1 MLPLLPGCGG
11 SGVVFKKP
19 THTIRRS
26 IRRLCAHETA
36 VTSSEYAT
44 IGAVL
49 VIGLVAAS
57 MMFGETFTGVV
68 ENVAMELA
76 YATGDSNHSGGDSG
90 SGSGSSGG
98 EDGGAGASGAKGNG
112 NGNGN
117 GGGNAGGGQGNGRG
131 SGKGRGNG
139 RSGRGRG

>member
-1 MLPLLPGCGG
+1 M
-11 SGVVFKKP
+11 FKKP

-36 VTSSEYAT
+36 VTSCEYAT

-57 MMFGETFTGVV
+57 MMFGETFTGMV
-68 ENVAMELA
+68 ENVSMELA
-76 YATGDSNHSGGDSG
+76 YATGDNSSSDSG
-90 SGSGSSGG
+90 SSSGSSGG
-98 EDGGAGASGAKGNG
+98 EDGGNGGGNGNGNGNRGGNG

-117 GGGNAGGGQGNGRG
+117 GRGG
-131 SGKGRGNG
+131 GRGNG
-139 RSGRGRG
+139 QG